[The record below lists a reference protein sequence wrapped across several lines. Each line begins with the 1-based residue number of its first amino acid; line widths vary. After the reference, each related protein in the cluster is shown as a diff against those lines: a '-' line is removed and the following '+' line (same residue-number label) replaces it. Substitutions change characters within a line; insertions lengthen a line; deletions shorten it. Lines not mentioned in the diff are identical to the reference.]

1 MIIDK
6 VEIGAIRGITKTVEL
21 GKRTLLTGPNGS
33 GKSAVPVTIDFA
45 LLGLIPGYKKNETF
59 ANASGD
65 VMKGVVYGN
74 GHIIERTLLQGKT
87 LQERIRIDGGT
98 PADPKAAVPMLELIL
113 GKEPPV
119 LNMPGFFQLTSTE
132 QRRLV
137 LKLVAAVE
145 TQEKLESDE
154 KAARAKKNDLTRTR
168 QVAEKAVENLT
179 KRLATM
185 EKPAG
190 NIDHIKAEIAALT
203 AQIRETEKK
212 VADGEAADR
221 LRAQYTEDAK
231 ALETA
236 SKALQDAEAASKK
249 PTATLKKVQKAIDAL
264 EAPVAPEGGEMM
276 SEQAQSVIREAHG
289 EIKAIIGLCE
299 YDDDKADL
307 CEPLEGIAATLT
319 SVLPDA
325 EAISLYEEASAEYRH
340 EKAALEAEMRLLNE
354 TLAKLREAYKD
365 AKRAKEAAE
374 QAEKR
379 LADLGAGLDQKDKAA
394 LEGMKSRRA
403 ELEAKSE
410 PLAEIAMVQREIESA
425 RLEAEKA
432 LADEEAAKPAI
443 EAALQAQQAVVE
455 QAAAQLAKRSKEL
468 LPKGNLK
475 LEDDGKDITI
485 SWAKSKDLRVQRVS
499 LSGGEKAIFDCALG
513 HALCPTALVVIEG
526 AEIDDNNI
534 LTVME
539 HIPDGEFQVVMLTCH
554 TPATIPDGWTQLDMA
569 K

>member
-6 VEIGAIRGITKTVEL
+6 VEIGAIRGITKTVEM

-45 LLGLIPGYKKNETF
+45 LLGLVPGYKKNETF

-65 VMKGVVYGN
+65 VMKGVVHCG
-74 GHIIERTLLQGKT
+74 GHIIERTLTQGKT

-132 QRRLV
+132 QRRIV
-137 LKLVAAVE
+137 LKLVADAE
-145 TQEKLESDE
+145 TQEKLEADE

-179 KRLATM
+179 KRLATL

-236 SKALQDAEAASKK
+236 SKALQAAEAASKK
-249 PTATLKKVQKAIDAL
+249 PTAALKKVQKAIDAL
-264 EAPVAPEGGEMM
+264 EAPTAPESGELM
-276 SEQAQSVIREAHG
+276 S
-289 EIKAIIGLCE
+289 
-299 YDDDKADL
+299 
-307 CEPLEGIAATLT
+307 
-319 SVLPDA
+319 
-325 EAISLYEEASAEYRH
+325 
-340 EKAALEAEMRLLNE
+340 EKAAAVIKQVVDDLSSPESALDIYCDDVGGEIIAKAVAALTALLPDTAAQEAYSAACANYRKDKGELEQAKAQLEKE
-354 TLAKLREAYKD
+354 LAALREAYKD
-365 AKRAKEAAE
+365 AKRTKEAAE
-374 QAEKR
+374 QAETR
-379 LADLGAGLDQKDKAA
+379 LADLGAGLDQKDRAA
-394 LEGMKSRRA
+394 LDGMNARRA

-425 RLEAEKA
+425 RMEAEKA

-455 QAAAQLAKRSKEL
+455 QAATQLAKRSKEL
-468 LPKGNLK
+468 LPYGALC
-475 LEDDGKDITI
+475 LMDDGKDLVIAWEKTPATKI
-485 SWAKSKDLRVQRVS
+485 QRVS
-499 LSGGEKAIFDCALG
+499 LSGGEKVIFDAALA
-513 HALCPTALVVIEG
+513 HALCPTALTVLEAAEVDDTSLMELCSHLEKAEHQVI
-526 AEIDDNNI
+526 
-534 LTVME
+534 VC
-539 HIPDGEFQVVMLTCH
+539 TCH
-554 TPATIPDGWTQLDMA
+554 TPATIPEGWTQLDMA

>member
-45 LLGLIPGYKKNETF
+45 LLGLVPGYKKNETF

-65 VMKGVVYGN
+65 VMKGVVHGG
-74 GHIIERTLLQGKT
+74 GHIIERTLTQGKT

-132 QRRLV
+132 QRRIV
-137 LKLVAAVE
+137 LKLVADAE
-145 TQEKLESDE
+145 TQEKLEADE

-179 KRLATM
+179 KRLATL

-212 VADGEAADR
+212 VADGEATDR

-236 SKALQDAEAASKK
+236 SKALQAAEAASKK
-249 PTATLKKVQKAIDAL
+249 PTAALKKVQKAIDAL
-264 EAPVAPEGGEMM
+264 EAPTVPQSGEMM
-276 SEQAQSVIREAHG
+276 SEKAMNVVKWASADLTGIASHG
-289 EIKAIIGLCE
+289 E
-299 YDDDKADL
+299 DDLAEQLD
-307 CEPLEGIAATLT
+307 GIAADLI
-319 SVLPDA
+319 SILPDA
-325 EAISLYEEASAEYRH
+325 KAQEAYAAAAANYRKDKAELEQAKTQL
-340 EKAALEAEMRLLNE
+340 EKELVAIRD
-354 TLAKLREAYKD
+354 AYKD

-374 QAEKR
+374 QADKR

-432 LADEEAAKPAI
+432 LAEEEAAKPAI
-443 EAALQAQQAVVE
+443 EAAIQAQQAVVE
-455 QAAAQLAKRSKEL
+455 QAATQLAKRSKEL
-468 LPKGNLK
+468 LPVGNLK
-475 LEDDGKDITI
+475 LTDDGKDLTVA
-485 SWAKSKDLRVQRVS
+485 WAKSKDLCVQRTT
-499 LSGGEKAIFDCALG
+499 LSGGEQALFDCALG
-513 HALCPTALVVIEG
+513 HALAPSALVVIEG

-539 HIPDGEFQVVMLTCH
+539 HIPDGDFQVVMLTCH
-554 TPATIPDGWTQLDMA
+554 TPATIPEGWTQLDMA